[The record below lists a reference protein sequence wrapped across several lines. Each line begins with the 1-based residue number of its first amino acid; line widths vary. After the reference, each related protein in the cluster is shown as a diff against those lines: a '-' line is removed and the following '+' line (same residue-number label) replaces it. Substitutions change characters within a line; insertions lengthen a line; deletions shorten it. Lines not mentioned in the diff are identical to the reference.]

1 MNPGIVV
8 LIIVGIILFII
19 LVWVA
24 GGYNSLQSGKIKV
37 NEAESGIDVALTKR
51 FDVLTKMVEVVK
63 GYAKH
68 EKETLEKV
76 VELRNSV
83 KLPNA
88 SIQEKQQIVTQMDQ
102 AMRAINVVVEQ
113 YPDLKA
119 NENFKHL
126 QVTISDVEEHL
137 QAARRVYNANVSY
150 YNQKVQLFPSNIIAG
165 MFHFTTREF
174 FEAEEF
180 KRQDVEMKF

>member
-1 MNPGIVV
+1 MGPTIFIILGVIV
-8 LIIVGIILFII
+8 LIIILWI
-19 LVWVA
+19 A
-24 GGYNSLQSGKIKV
+24 GSYNSLQTGKIKV

-68 EKETLEKV
+68 ESETLTKV

-83 KLPNA
+83 NLGKS

-113 YPDLKA
+113 YPNLKA
-119 NENFKHL
+119 SENFQQL
-126 QVTISDVEEHL
+126 QGSISDVEEHL
-137 QAARRVYNANVSY
+137 QAARRVYNSNVSA
-150 YNQKVQLFPSNIIAG
+150 YNQRVQLFPSNIIAG
-165 MFHFTTREF
+165 MFHFTVREF

-180 KRQDVEMKF
+180 KRKDVEIKF